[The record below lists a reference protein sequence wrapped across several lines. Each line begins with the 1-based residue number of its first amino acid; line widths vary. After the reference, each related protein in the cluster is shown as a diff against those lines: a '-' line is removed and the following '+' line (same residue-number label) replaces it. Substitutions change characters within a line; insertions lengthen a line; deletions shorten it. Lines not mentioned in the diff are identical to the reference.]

1 MARCSSL
8 TVKSLSTKT
17 RHNNPG
23 IETFTSL
30 SVHDEQLTPAELFA
44 YISVEISSNL
54 NFMAE
59 ARKRPRPSQ
68 LGKLAE
74 TDDHD
79 DLRDG
84 FAGDRVKV
92 NDEDPDS
99 GGAEAQDG
107 DMGML
112 GFFMG
117 MRMKLTN

>member
-1 MARCSSL
+1 M
-8 TVKSLSTKT
+8 
-17 RHNNPG
+17 
-23 IETFTSL
+23 
-30 SVHDEQLTPAELFA
+30 HDEQLTPAEFFD

-84 FAGDRVKV
+84 FAGDRVAY
-92 NDEDPDS
+92 DPDS
-99 GGAEAQDG
+99 GGVEAQDE
-107 DMGML
+107 DKRPL
-112 GFFMG
+112 YDSSI
-117 MRMKLTN
+117 RYCPVHKISTSDCLAIVHRTQATKLLTPRAQDT